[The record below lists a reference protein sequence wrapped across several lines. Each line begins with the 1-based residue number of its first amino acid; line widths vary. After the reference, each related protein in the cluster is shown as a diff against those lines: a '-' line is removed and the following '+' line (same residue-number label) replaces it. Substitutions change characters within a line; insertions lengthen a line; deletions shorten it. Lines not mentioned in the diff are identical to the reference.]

1 MTTRLRL
8 TAGAAALAAGLW
20 LLSGAAAAPVLSPDT
35 YKKAAEADVAQ
46 LQKHLDHIGANP
58 SDAKRYGPTA
68 KSVAMLLAAYGEATG
83 DAGLK
88 DQALKVAEALAK
100 KDYAGA
106 GTEAKKLAV
115 KGGGKPLAAGDLHKL
130 HKYDLAEVM
139 SPFRGGKVGGLNIEK
154 DIRDAFK
161 KDGPTPVD
169 PKAVEVLAART
180 AVIGEYT
187 LHFPNEKAT
196 ANAANKAKWD
206 KWTKDMIGTSQKLID
221 ESAKGKK
228 ADEKTIVKMLN
239 TLDGT
244 CRECHNM
251 FRDD

>member
-20 LLSGAAAAPVLSPDT
+20 FLSGAAAAPVLPPET

-46 LQKHLDHIGANP
+46 LQKHLDHIAKEP
-58 SDAKRYGPTA
+58 MDAKRYGPTA

-83 DAGLK
+83 DKGLT

-100 KDYAGA
+100 KDYKTADA
-106 GTEAKKLAV
+106 EAKKLAV
-115 KGGGKPLAAGDLHKL
+115 KAGGKPLAAGDLHKM

-161 KDGPTPVD
+161 KDAPVPVD
-169 PKAVEVLAART
+169 PAAVEVLAART

-196 ANAANKAKWD
+196 VNTASKAQWE
-206 KWTKDMIGTSQKLID
+206 KWTKDMIGTSQKLIA

-228 ADEKTIVKMLN
+228 ADEKALVKMLN
-239 TLDGT
+239 TLDTT
-244 CRECHNM
+244 CRDCHNK